1 MNESSDLVASFSQD
15 ARQFAFQANITQK
28 NSIDIYPL
36 DASNNYKVNSSLV
49 SHIDYEN
56 NDLKSSEVIFMG
68 WNSDIQK
75 NNTKRKHDED
85 ATTAT
90 KSENFFVNTF
100 PQGKIVVY
108 SSNGKD
114 IVNIIQ
120 NKYNITHTD
129 TEGHHIW
136 TLDSDKNVKKLS
148 YNQTKPI
155 KTFHLVD
162 GKDEEI
168 IHFQVLNTDDKVL
181 LAVATEDVVY
191 IIDPTKRRPVTLAK
205 FDLFG
210 CISCGLLKSGSK
222 IAIVNIDKVSIFDFS
237 TTKSLKS
244 WNTSSEKIK
253 IVDDMV
259 FSLSTDGKL
268 VAFDLDKNAAICT
281 IVVTNSEVL
290 DFALID
296 SSIMIAWLNVNEPNF
311 EMVSMKNIKN
321 QKVITINHQDDDEK
335 IVLEKQESDKH
346 FESIR
351 SHEKQNKKKVSKA
364 KQDELSQSLLEK
376 LEDNASREEILENIL
391 SEGWI
396 QERIKKFISSSL
408 TSNDATALL
417 FDIIATKLHKNPWDE
432 NESILIWLEWLLTWK
447 NVQLNSTKAKQV
459 SKQIKQLKA
468 SLRSS
473 SETLPILLGMQ
484 GRLAMLKGQDT
495 LRRELAQL
503 NVADEFN
510 NDQETIEEGENNNA
524 VNEAE
529 DSLTYVNGESDAF
542 FDASEFN
549 E

>member
-15 ARQFAFQANITQK
+15 ARQFAFQGNITQK

-68 WNSDIQK
+68 WNSDIQE

-120 NKYNITHTD
+120 NKYEITHTD

-136 TLDSDKNVKKLS
+136 ILDSDKNVKKLS

-162 GKDEEI
+162 GKDEKI

-237 TTKSLKS
+237 TTKSLKT

-281 IVVTNSEVL
+281 IVVINSEVM

-311 EMVSMKNIKN
+311 EMISMKNIKN
-321 QKVITINHQDDDEK
+321 QKVLTINHQNDDEK

-447 NVQLNSTKAKQV
+447 NVQLNSAKAKQV

-468 SLRSS
+468 SLKSS

>member
-1 MNESSDLVASFSQD
+1 
-15 ARQFAFQANITQK
+15 
-28 NSIDIYPL
+28 
-36 DASNNYKVNSSLV
+36 
-49 SHIDYEN
+49 
-56 NDLKSSEVIFMG
+56 
-68 WNSDIQK
+68 
-75 NNTKRKHDED
+75 
-85 ATTAT
+85 
-90 KSENFFVNTF
+90 
-100 PQGKIVVY
+100 
-108 SSNGKD
+108 
-114 IVNIIQ
+114 
-120 NKYNITHTD
+120 
-129 TEGHHIW
+129 
-136 TLDSDKNVKKLS
+136 
-148 YNQTKPI
+148 
-155 KTFHLVD
+155 
-162 GKDEEI
+162 
-168 IHFQVLNTDDKVL
+168 
-181 LAVATEDVVY
+181 
-191 IIDPTKRRPVTLAK
+191 
-205 FDLFG
+205 
-210 CISCGLLKSGSK
+210 
-222 IAIVNIDKVSIFDFS
+222 
-237 TTKSLKS
+237 
-244 WNTSSEKIK
+244 
-253 IVDDMV
+253 
-259 FSLSTDGKL
+259 
-268 VAFDLDKNAAICT
+268 
-281 IVVTNSEVL
+281 
-290 DFALID
+290 
-296 SSIMIAWLNVNEPNF
+296 
-311 EMVSMKNIKN
+311 MVSMKNIKN